1 MGVMSSEYVCAMQS
15 RHLRPGVQPAD
26 LHPEPGPTADLARRH
41 WLAGVAAA
49 LAGVCMPGQA
59 GAAPADLPGRSPA
72 PLGATVLCYHRFGP
86 TATDSMMVRTA
97 LFEGH
102 LRVIRELGCTVIPL
116 ATLVDYLLG
125 RRNDLPPRAVVITAD
140 DGHITQFTEMR
151 PVIERARLPVTL
163 FIYPSAISNAS
174 YAMSWEQLRELHA
187 GPYFEVAGHTYWH
200 PNFKHER
207 KLQTPAD
214 YAKFVHM
221 QLVKSK
227 AVLEQRLGAI
237 RPYLAWPFGIYDQ
250 ELMDAAA
257 AAGYEAAFTLDAKFA
272 TRARPMQAQPRYLMV
287 DSVSEAM
294 LERLLKR
301 NMNGSST

>member
-1 MGVMSSEYVCAMQS
+1 M
-15 RHLRPGVQPAD
+15 L
-26 LHPEPGPTADLARRH
+26 
-41 WLAGVAAA
+41 
-49 LAGVCMPGQA
+49 
-59 GAAPADLPGRSPA
+59 
-72 PLGATVLCYHRFGP
+72 
-86 TATDSMMVRTA
+86 
-97 LFEGH
+97 
-102 LRVIRELGCTVIPL
+102 RELGCTVIPL
-116 ATLVDYLLG
+116 SLLVDYLLG
-125 RRNDLPPRAVVITAD
+125 RRADLPPKAVVITAD

-151 PVIERARLPVTL
+151 PVLERARLPVTL
-163 FIYPSAISNAS
+163 FIYPSAISYAA
-174 YAMSWEQLRELHA
+174 YAMTWDQLRQLHA
-187 GPYFEVAGHTYWH
+187 DPLVEVAGHTYWH

-207 KLQTPAD
+207 KQQTPAD

-272 TRARPMQAQPRYLMV
+272 TRALPMQAQPRYLMV

-301 NMNGSST
+301 NMNRSST